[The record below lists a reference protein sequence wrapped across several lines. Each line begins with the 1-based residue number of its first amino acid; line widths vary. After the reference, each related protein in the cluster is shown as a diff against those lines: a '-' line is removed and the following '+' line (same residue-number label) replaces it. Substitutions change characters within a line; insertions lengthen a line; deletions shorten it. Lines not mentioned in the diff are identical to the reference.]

1 MTRPA
6 LQPGPSLVTIQAGS
20 RGIDS
25 MKTLLSISLGLA
37 AIMLA
42 GCASDSIGDRR
53 SGQLIVCHKEN
64 KTLTV
69 SNADSFVHLDHGD
82 TPGPC
87 PNDGE
92 QD

>member
-1 MTRPA
+1 MMDSA
-6 LQPGPSLVTIQAGS
+6 LQPGPRLVTIQAGS

-25 MKTLLSISLGLA
+25 MKTLISISLVLA
-37 AIMLA
+37 TVTLA

-87 PNDGE
+87 PNVEE